1 MKDQAK
7 RALVVIRLSRVT
19 DATTSPERQRE
30 ACLEL
35 CKRREYEVVG
45 TAEDLDVPAGKTTPF
60 DRPKL
65 GDWLTNRHNEFDVLV
80 VFRMDR
86 IVHRLLDL
94 ADLIRWCQTNS
105 VALVSATEAFLDL
118 TAPFG
123 DVVALLVA
131 KVAEMELTA
140 ISERNKSAAQHNIRE
155 GKYRGGPPPWGY
167 MTEKLEG
174 DWRFVQDGEQV
185 KVINEVVRRVLDG
198 EPLRQVA
205 AGLTDRAFL
214 TPRDRVNQLKGRKIK
229 GYSWHSA
236 KLREMLTSKS
246 LLGHAVT
253 ANGSIRD
260 DDGSP
265 VIRATPILE
274 REVFEQVQVEL
285 AGREN
290 RKEPTKR
297 STSLLLRVIYCG
309 LCGKPAYKLKGGKG
323 RQNRYRCA
331 SAQYKA
337 TCGNGTVTTADADE
351 SLTESI
357 LDLLGDSERQE
368 RVWDTGSD
376 HSAEL
381 AELDAV
387 LADLTSLLGTSVYRA
402 GTPQRAQLD
411 SQIAGYAA
419 RHDELSKLSVRP
431 AGWTWQPTGETFS
444 DWWEQQDIQARN
456 VWLRE
461 MEIRLTFD
469 NSTAATVWHTDLG
482 DLKRFEQQLKF
493 GKSAR
498 HAVRQLTKT

>member
-1 MKDQAK
+1 M
-7 RALVVIRLSRVT
+7 VIRLSRIT

-35 CKRREYEVVG
+35 CKQRGYEVVG
-45 TAEDLDVPAGKTTPF
+45 TAEDLDVSAGKTSPF
-60 DRPKL
+60 DRPQL

-86 IVHRLLDL
+86 IVRRLLDL

-105 VALVSATEAFLDL
+105 VALVSASEAFLDL

-131 KVAEMELTA
+131 KVAEMELSA
-140 ISERNKSAAQHNIRE
+140 ISERNKSAAQHNMRE

-167 MTEKLEG
+167 MPEKIDG
-174 DWRFVQDGEQV
+174 DWRFIPDDEQV

-205 AGLTDRAFL
+205 ADLTDRAVL
-214 TPRDRVNQLKGRKIK
+214 TPRDRVNQLKDRAIK

-253 ANGSIRD
+253 ANGSIRG

-285 AGREN
+285 SGREN

-297 STSLLLRVIYCG
+297 SSGLLLQIIHCGVCG
-309 LCGKPAYKLKGGKG
+309 LPAYKLKGGKG
-323 RQNRYRCA
+323 RSPRYRCSSVQKRQKCENKTIA
-331 SAQYKA
+331 LDY
-337 TCGNGTVTTADADE
+337 ADNVVQQ
-351 SLTESI
+351 LI
-357 LDLLGDSERQE
+357 LGMLGESERLE
-368 RVWDTGSD
+368 RVWDSGSD
-376 HSAEL
+376 NSAEL
-381 AELDAV
+381 AELDAT
-387 LADLTSLLGTSVYRA
+387 LADLADQLGSGVFRK
-402 GTPQRAQLD
+402 GTPQRRVLD
-411 SQIAGYAA
+411 SRIIALAA
-419 RHDELSKLSVRP
+419 RQGELAAKAVNP
-431 AGWTWQPTGETFS
+431 AG
-444 DWWEQQDIQARN
+444 
-456 VWLRE
+456 
-461 MEIRLTFD
+461 
-469 NSTAATVWHTDLG
+469 
-482 DLKRFEQQLKF
+482 
-493 GKSAR
+493 
-498 HAVRQLTKT
+498 